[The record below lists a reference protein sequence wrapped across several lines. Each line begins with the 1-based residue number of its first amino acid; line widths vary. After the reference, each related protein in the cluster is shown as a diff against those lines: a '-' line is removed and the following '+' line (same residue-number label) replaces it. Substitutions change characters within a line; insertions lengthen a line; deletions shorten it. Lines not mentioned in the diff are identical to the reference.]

1 MKLRQKFTIPSVL
14 ILTVVFTAF
23 IMYLITEEVK
33 KGEVKINKKIEL
45 FSNLIPKLSADPIW
59 NMEHKVLKNNMKT
72 FIADEDVTSILI
84 KDNYEE
90 EVVNFKS
97 EDEIKGLIERKIVIK
112 KGEDKVGELTINFT
126 DFYVKKEIKIMR
138 TKLFVILG
146 GIILIITMT
155 MFIISRIVLKPLDKF
170 SEAFKTGSDGD
181 LTVRLNI
188 KTKDEIGIL
197 AIQFNEF
204 MHILNKF
211 IKGIEV
217 LAIEV
222 KEKNGI
228 LSKGMDN
235 IIFGEESKFFNTS
248 DNNLKEGIVQL
259 KSHTELVMDNVRTQT
274 AGSQESL
281 AGLEE
286 ISSNSREIGLNTKKA
301 NETSRESLKKSN
313 ASVKEMDTMSQ
324 TMNEI
329 NISVEETNKKIN
341 DLSVLSNNIGD
352 ITTSINALSEQTNL
366 LALNAAIEAARAGE
380 AGKGFAVVA
389 DEIRK
394 LAEKTNGE
402 TEKIERII
410 EEIQNEV
417 NVVKKANDKVTNNV
431 SAGSEISGK
440 VRSLIEEIIEKIEVN
455 DSEISQIT
463 EAMNEQVIA
472 TDEITT
478 AISEITDNSTTIE
491 ENSIKNADIAEG
503 ISNVLDTQMEEVV
516 NLRDIAEKLTE
527 EVKFFKLGEST
538 EEENKKIQEKK

>member
-1 MKLRQKFTIPSVL
+1 MEIILSILLLLLLIYHIFYVIITNKHVKNRTRKQNKNESKLNS
-14 ILTVVFTAF
+14 
-23 IMYLITEEVK
+23 
-33 KGEVKINKKIEL
+33 KKIL
-45 FSNLIPKLSADPIW
+45 PISA
-59 NMEHKVLKNNMKT
+59 NGT
-72 FIADEDVTSILI
+72 
-84 KDNYEE
+84 YEE
-90 EVVNFKS
+90 NK
-97 EDEIKGLIERKIVIK
+97 
-112 KGEDKVGELTINFT
+112 
-126 DFYVKKEIKIMR
+126 
-138 TKLFVILG
+138 
-146 GIILIITMT
+146 
-155 MFIISRIVLKPLDKF
+155 KF
-170 SEAFKTGSDGD
+170 SEDYLVEINRVAFINEKINVEIKDII
-181 LTVRLNI
+181 LNI
-188 KTKDEIGIL
+188 CELTANLEEQSSSVTTLDQFVIDSFVKIQENLNHINEIMNLSSKSKDMVSNKKNDVSETVV
-197 AIQFNEF
+197 QF
-204 MHILNKF
+204 M
-211 IKGIEV
+211 
-217 LAIEV
+217 
-222 KEKNGI
+222 
-228 LSKGMDN
+228 
-235 IIFGEESKFFNTS
+235 
-248 DNNLKEGIVQL
+248 NLQNQL
-259 KSHTELVMDNVRTQT
+259 KTSLNVVDKLKKD
-274 AGSQESL
+274 SEKVENL
-281 AGLEE
+281 INDINK
-286 ISSNSREIGLNTKKA
+286 ISS
-301 NETSRESLKKSN
+301 
-313 ASVKEMDTMSQ
+313 
-324 TMNEI
+324 
-329 NISVEETNKKIN
+329 
-341 DLSVLSNNIGD
+341 
-352 ITTSINALSEQTNL
+352 QTNL

-463 EAMNEQVIA
+463 EAMNEEVIA